1 MLSAQIEFEMINLVS
16 WLPLSHGKDAKAL
29 LSPCLLAGVF
39 LLCWG
44 GLVTGE
50 SNNNR
55 SNTNC
60 LQSQPRHQKMIY
72 TQ

>member
-16 WLPLSHGKDAKAL
+16 WLPLSHGKDAKASTLAL
-29 LSPCLLAGVF
+29 LQEFS
-39 LLCWG
+39 CWG

-60 LQSQPRHQKMIY
+60 LFQASQDIKK
-72 TQ
+72 